1 VEQIYPLVY
10 RYGPGEHHQERRMR
24 PTLSTILI
32 SGTSH
37 VGKSTLAGLLSERL
51 RCEAISTDS
60 LARHPGRPWPGIP
73 APVEEFY
80 SQLSA
85 ETIHWFLKVHHQN
98 IWPLIRAL
106 IDSKTGTGNL
116 AVFEGAA
123 LRPELIAPL
132 LDITTAGVFLHAEND
147 FLLERMRSQA
157 QYADA
162 TAGQRR
168 LLDAF
173 IERSLRE
180 NTEMLAWARQHG
192 MPLVDVAKPAALES
206 FVIELVERA
215 GASPA

>member
-1 VEQIYPLVY
+1 
-10 RYGPGEHHQERRMR
+10 MR

-37 VGKSTLAGLLSERL
+37 VGKSTLAGRLSAEL
-51 RCEAISTDS
+51 GCEAISTDS

-98 IWPLIRAL
+98 IWPLVRRL
-106 IDSKTGTGNL
+106 IESKTGTGNIV
-116 AVFEGAA
+116 VFEGAA
-123 LRPELIAPL
+123 LRPEFIAPL
-132 LDITTAGVFLHAEND
+132 LGSTVAGIFLHAQND
-147 FLLERMRSQA
+147 FLSDRMRA
-157 QYADA
+157 HAGYKDA

-168 LLDAF
+168 IMDAF

-180 NTEMLAWARQHG
+180 NTEMLASARHHHVPIVDIANPEAFDG
-192 MPLVDVAKPAALES
+192 LVN
-206 FVIELVERA
+206 ELTARA
-215 GASPA
+215 VASPA